1 MRKKELQMS
10 KKMCVV
16 LVVVCLF
23 VTGAFVYAQEE
34 IVDRIVAIVNNDII
48 TLSELNEAT
57 RPYRER
63 IDVSDKSRAEK
74 NEMIQSLEHDIL
86 HKMIDRVLT
95 RQEAARR
102 NITVSDADIQA
113 AIENFK
119 KQNNLD
125 QEGLEKGLEA
135 EGITLAEYRDRIRE
149 DILQS
154 MLINREVRSKV
165 IITREDIA
173 AYYENHADAFK
184 GEKKYKLHNILLET
198 RQGIQEVE
206 AMLEKGVP
214 FQEAARQYSVAPN
227 ADDGGDLGVFD
238 IGNFNETI
246 RDAVLPLK
254 EKEYSDIIQA
264 GRGYQIIYVE
274 DIQETGG
281 KTLDQAKD
289 EIQDI
294 LYKEQVEQKFAD
306 WIASLK
312 ENAHVKILL

>member
-1 MRKKELQMS
+1 MS

-16 LVVVCLF
+16 LVVVCLL

-34 IVDRIVAIVNNDII
+34 VVDRIVAIVNNDII

-63 IDVSDKSRAEK
+63 IDASDKSRPEK

-125 QEGLEKGLEA
+125 QKGLEKGLEA

-274 DIQETGG
+274 DIQKTGG

>member
-1 MRKKELQMS
+1 MS

>member
-1 MRKKELQMS
+1 MS

-34 IVDRIVAIVNNDII
+34 VVDRIVAIVNNDII

-63 IDVSDKSRAEK
+63 IDASDKSSAEK
-74 NEMIQSLEHDIL
+74 NELIQSLEHDIL

-184 GEKKYKLHNILLET
+184 GETKYKLRNILLET
-198 RQGIQEVE
+198 EQGLQEVV
-206 AMLEKGVP
+206 ARLEKGVP

-264 GRGYQIIYVE
+264 GQGYQIIYVE